1 MNNKKGFTLIELLV
15 VVLIIGIL
23 AAMAMPAYF
32 KAVERARAAEADTMI
47 GTVVN
52 AQQRYKMKT
61 GKYAQNWKSLDVAPA
76 NATATAV
83 YCTKGTQAANC
94 GGQNAFE
101 ITLYGTSAADQN
113 TSGVIA
119 KRVGTGQYT
128 YTLEKLYDSTDTPY
142 CVPGNTEEDSDDVA
156 FCMEYH
162 GVEKAADLPY
172 KKNVQGAA
180 GAAWPRG
187 YKKPTATG
195 TGGGEGEGE
204 GEGEGGGEG

>member
-61 GKYAQNWKSLDVAPA
+61 GRFTTNWKALDVAPA
-76 NATATAV
+76 NAAQGSI
-83 YCTKGTQAANC
+83 YCTKGANTDNQTAC
-94 GGQNAFE
+94 AGKSQTDTTPENGFQIE
-101 ITLYGTSAADQN
+101 LIGTSAAN
-113 TSGVIA
+113 PNNSGVIA
-119 KRVGTGQYT
+119 KRVGSGQYT
-128 YTLEKLYDSTDTPY
+128 YTLERKYDSTEPAI
-142 CVPGNTEEDSDDVA
+142 CNPGKAATGGGGATATASKDNQE

-162 GVEKAADLPY
+162 GVDAAAALPAPDTP
-172 KKNVQGAA
+172 KA
-180 GAAWPRG
+180 GA
-187 YKKPTATG
+187 
-195 TGGGEGEGE
+195 
-204 GEGEGGGEG
+204 

>member
-32 KAVERARAAEADTMI
+32 KAVERARASEADTMI

-61 GKYAQNWKSLDVAPA
+61 GKYATKWTSLDVAPA
-76 NATATAV
+76 NATANAY
-83 YCTKGTQAANC
+83 YCTKGTQATGC
-94 GGQNAFE
+94 GNQNAFE
-101 ITLYGTSAADQN
+101 ITLYGDSAAN
-113 TSGVIA
+113 GNSSGVIA

-142 CVPGNTEEDSDDVA
+142 CVPGTAADDAA

-162 GVEKAADLPY
+162 GVEAAGDLPY
-172 KKNVQGAA
+172 TKNVQGGDG
-180 GAAWPRG
+180 GAAWPSG
-187 YKKPTATG
+187 YKKPAGTAA
-195 TGGGEGEGE
+195 GGH
-204 GEGEGGGEG
+204 